1 MNTKQIIK
9 SLKTITAEL
18 SKITSILEKTQVN
31 KKPRI
36 KKNKPEII
44 YHDDEFDEYINRII
58 RNGGL

>member
-9 SLKTITAEL
+9 SVKTITAEL

-31 KKPRI
+31 KKTRI

>member
-9 SLKTITAEL
+9 SIKTITAEL

-31 KKPRI
+31 QKPRI
-36 KKNKPEII
+36 KKNKTEII
-44 YHDDEFDEYINRII
+44 DHDDEFDEYINRII

>member
-18 SKITSILEKTQVN
+18 SKITSILEKTHVN
-31 KKPRI
+31 KKPHI
-36 KKNKPEII
+36 KKNNPEII

>member
-9 SLKTITAEL
+9 SIKTITAEL

-31 KKPRI
+31 KKQHI
-36 KKNKPEII
+36 KKNNPEII
-44 YHDDEFDEYINRII
+44 YPDDEYINRII